1 MPRTFKTLVYIA
13 LMALTLAAMP
23 VKAPIAENDEP
34 AALTEKDVFAYLDQS
49 IAWYRAGVAEVA
61 DQTRPSEMLIG
72 TSLKQ
77 NMLKS
82 LRLSFDFAR
91 IEAAQLDT
99 LAANTKVKEQFGPSL
114 PASPESKDAQPNFER
129 IKKTIEDKIARIQKD
144 LGTVRSARISPELR
158 VAERSKLNAELT
170 LAMAQN
176 ELIDKIANGQ
186 KQDENLTLLAQVNDL
201 GRTIPEL
208 EKKKKATTTTT
219 VTTTPANSETAAAQ
233 PSAAAILTTLTTGVP
248 VATDTDAPKATEP
261 KGLIRMGSDVISI
274 FNRKNDVMMLDSSN
288 KDMQKANQKM
298 RERIREELL
307 QVVAR
312 SDALGQQMVQDVSTL
327 NDAQRELTD
336 LTARFRQI
344 GDSLVP
350 LAEQSKTLIAA
361 ERNLKDW
368 QALLNKDFNEAMHRL
383 AMRLLGLA
391 IAVLIPLG
399 LSELARR
406 AGIKYIHDARHRR
419 QLTIVR
425 RIIFWFVI
433 GLIIILNLMTEFGSM
448 ATFVGFVTAGLAVAL
463 QNVILSIVA
472 YFFYFGRYGIRVGTR
487 VSIGSTTGD
496 VIETGLVRLY
506 LMEMTDKQNGRW
518 QPTGRI
524 VAYPNSIIF
533 QPAGF
538 FKQVP
543 GVKFPMREI
552 IFWLPNDVDR
562 QLATQKLSEAAH
574 VVHEDNKAV
583 LEVQRAALA
592 QSSNIHMAVP
602 YPRGKLLTEDERI
615 GFSLTYPVPADQSEE
630 IDGKVKQLVRDILDG
645 DPKLARLHEDP
656 EMK

>member
-1 MPRTFKTLVYIA
+1 MPRTFKTLVCLA
-13 LMALTLAAMP
+13 LVAFSLSAFAR
-23 VKAPIAENDEP
+23 DEP
-34 AALTEKDVFAYLDQS
+34 VALTEKDIFAYLDQS
-49 IAWYRAGVAEVA
+49 IAWYRAGTAEVA

-72 TSLKQ
+72 TSLKS
-77 NMLKS
+77 NMLRT

-91 IEAAQLDT
+91 INAAQLDNMV
-99 LAANTKVKEQFGPSL
+99 AVKAKETFGPSL
-114 PASPESKDAQPNFER
+114 PTPQEDKEGQPNFER
-129 IKKTIEDKIARIQKD
+129 IKKTIEDKIVRIQKD
-144 LGTVRSARISPELR
+144 LAAVQAARIGPALR
-158 VAERSKLNAELT
+158 TAERSKLNAELT
-170 LAMAQN
+170 LATAQK

-186 KQDENLTLLAQVNDL
+186 SQDENLTLLAQVNEL
-201 GRTIPEL
+201 ARTIPEL
-208 EKKKKATTTTT
+208 EKKKKTTTTAAATTTQATT
-219 VTTTPANSETAAAQ
+219 NGDTQ
-233 PSAAAILTTLTTGVP
+233 PSAASAVTALVTGVP
-248 VATDTDAPKATEP
+248 VIDTDAPKAPEP

-274 FNRKNDVMMLDSSN
+274 FNRKNDVLMLAASN
-288 KDMQKANQKM
+288 KEMQKENQEM

-312 SDALGQQMVQDVSTL
+312 SDALGQQMVQDVTVL
-327 NDAQRELTD
+327 NDAQRELTA
-336 LTARFRQI
+336 LTERFRQI

-350 LAEQSKTLIAA
+350 LAEQGKTLQAT
-361 ERNLKDW
+361 ERNFKDW
-368 QALLNKDFNEAMHRL
+368 QVLLNKDFNEAVHRL

-406 AGIKYIHDARHRR
+406 AGIKYIHDTRHRR

-425 RIIFWFVI
+425 RVIFWFVI

-487 VSIGSTTGD
+487 VTIGNTTGD

-552 IFWLPNDVDR
+552 IFWLPRDTDR
-562 QLATQKLSEAAH
+562 SLATQKLSEAADA
-574 VVHEDNKAV
+574 VHEDNKVV

-602 YPRGKLLTEDERI
+602 YPRGKLVTEDERI

-645 DPKLARLHEDP
+645 DPKLSRLHDEP
-656 EMK
+656 ELR

>member
-1 MPRTFKTLVYIA
+1 MT
-13 LMALTLAAMP
+13 
-23 VKAPIAENDEP
+23 
-34 AALTEKDVFAYLDQS
+34 Q
-49 IAWYRAGVAEVA
+49 
-61 DQTRPSEMLIG
+61 QT
-72 TSLKQ
+72 T
-77 NMLKS
+77 
-82 LRLSFDFAR
+82 
-91 IEAAQLDT
+91 
-99 LAANTKVKEQFGPSL
+99 
-114 PASPESKDAQPNFER
+114 
-129 IKKTIEDKIARIQKD
+129 
-144 LGTVRSARISPELR
+144 
-158 VAERSKLNAELT
+158 
-170 LAMAQN
+170 
-176 ELIDKIANGQ
+176 
-186 KQDENLTLLAQVNDL
+186 
-201 GRTIPEL
+201 
-208 EKKKKATTTTT
+208 
-219 VTTTPANSETAAAQ
+219 
-233 PSAAAILTTLTTGVP
+233 
-248 VATDTDAPKATEP
+248 
-261 KGLIRMGSDVISI
+261 
-274 FNRKNDVMMLDSSN
+274 
-288 KDMQKANQKM
+288 
-298 RERIREELL
+298 
-307 QVVAR
+307 
-312 SDALGQQMVQDVSTL
+312 
-327 NDAQRELTD
+327 
-336 LTARFRQI
+336 RFRQI

-350 LAEQSKTLIAA
+350 LAEQNKALQATT
-361 ERNLKDW
+361 RNLEDW
-368 QALLNKDFNEAMHRL
+368 QALLNKDFNEALHRL

-406 AGIKYIHDARHRR
+406 AGIKYIHDTRHRR

-425 RIIFWFVI
+425 RVIFWFVI

-487 VSIGSTTGD
+487 VSIGNTTGD

-552 IFWLPNDVDR
+552 IFWLPRDTDR
-562 QLATQKLSEAAH
+562 SLATQKLSEAAH
-574 VVHEDNKAV
+574 AVHEDNKVV

-602 YPRGKLLTEDERI
+602 YPRGSLITEDERI

-630 IDGKVKQLVRDILDG
+630 IDGKVKQIVRDILDG
-645 DPKLARLHEDP
+645 DPKLERLHEDP